1 MLCEGSERADN
12 RLDKL
17 KTANGH
23 RYLCGTCFKL
33 FTTLSL
39 ADKHIK
45 LSGHQVSL
53 SPPQEVVEVA
63 DVDLTGDQGAF
74 VINDLAAFLAD

>member
-1 MLCEGSERADN
+1 MQQ
-12 RLDKL
+12 KL
-17 KTANGH
+17 KSANGQ

-45 LSGHQVSL
+45 LSGHQMSL
-53 SPPQEVVEVA
+53 SPPEEAVNVAEVGP
-63 DVDLTGDQGAF
+63 TGNDSAF
-74 VINDLAAFLAD
+74 V

>member
-1 MLCEGSERADN
+1 M
-12 RLDKL
+12 
-17 KTANGH
+17 
-23 RYLCGTCFKL
+23 CGTCFKL

-53 SPPQEVVEVA
+53 SPPEEAVNVAEVGP
-63 DVDLTGDQGAF
+63 TGNDSAF
-74 VINDLAAFLAD
+74 VKSMIWPLFWQISFN